1 MVKIKG
7 IIGKRI
13 TLPILNML
21 KEHLRVTCKV
31 AELFKKAIETKIEG
45 ENPESIIRQ
54 IAKLENK
61 ADEIRRRIASELT
74 RGVLPPLSGEDLIHL
89 TRRVDQVTDWINEAA
104 RFLALVEHIRCEE
117 LAEKILNLT
126 SIMLENV
133 RALDEALETLE
144 KNIRDAVEKCN
155 FVERIEHEADMAY
168 MDAMKVL
175 VKTRLE
181 AGEMIVLERMIVAIE
196 NACDSCENASD
207 ILKVIVTRVEK

>member
-1 MVKIKG
+1 MVKIAG

-21 KEHLRVTCKV
+21 KEHLRVTCRV
-31 AELFKKAIETKIEG
+31 AELFKEAIEAKVKG
-45 ENPESIIRQ
+45 KNPEDIIKQ

-61 ADEIRRRIASELT
+61 ADEIRRRIAFELT

-89 TRRVDQVTDWINEAA
+89 TRRVDQITDWINEAA
-104 RFLALVEHIRCEE
+104 RFLTLVERIQYRN

-126 SIMLENV
+126 NIMLENV
-133 RALDEALETLE
+133 KALDEALETLE
-144 KNIRDAVEKCN
+144 RDIKDTVEKCN
-155 FVERIEHEADMAY
+155 LVEKVEHKADIAY

-175 VKTRLE
+175 VRSKLE
-181 AGEMIVLERMIVAIE
+181 AGEMIILERMIVAIE